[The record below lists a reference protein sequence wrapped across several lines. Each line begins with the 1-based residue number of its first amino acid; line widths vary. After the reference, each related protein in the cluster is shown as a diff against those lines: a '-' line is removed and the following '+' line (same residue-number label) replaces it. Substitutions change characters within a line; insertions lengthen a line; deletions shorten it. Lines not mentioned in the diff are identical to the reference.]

1 MASNCTDKYMEY
13 QVNWYN
19 LLFQGGT
26 VGCTHAI
33 TFYAKTES
41 TSGNDQAIRDLR
53 FVAAFWP
60 LSGQIQKL

>member
-26 VGCTHAI
+26 VGCTHSI
-33 TFYAKTES
+33 TFYSKTAS
-41 TSGNDQAIRDLR
+41 IFSNNQVISVLC
-53 FVAAFWP
+53 FVAVFWP
-60 LSGQIQKL
+60 L